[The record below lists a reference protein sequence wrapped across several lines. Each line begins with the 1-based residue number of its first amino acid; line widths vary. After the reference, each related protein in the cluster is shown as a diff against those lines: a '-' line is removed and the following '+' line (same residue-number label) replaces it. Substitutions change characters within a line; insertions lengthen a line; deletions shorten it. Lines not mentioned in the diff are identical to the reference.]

1 MSTLNDDFLARRTT
15 ARYLKL
21 RSAVTRMKLRVV
33 LSAGRAMETTNTV
46 LLQIDASATGVLACC
61 FDQIFHI
68 ILMSFGCP
76 ELNRGE

>member
-1 MSTLNDDFLARRTT
+1 MGTT
-15 ARYLKL
+15 D
-21 RSAVTRMKLRVV
+21 
-33 LSAGRAMETTNTV
+33 TV